1 MCAGT
6 TYWANIGRVIFAA
19 SGEQLMDV
27 TGPKNATNFTP
38 SGNCFEVL
46 RGSQKD
52 IEVLGPLPGWDRKV
66 MVDSDWFWSTTKA
79 RTEASR
85 L

>member
-52 IEVLGPLPGWDRKV
+52 IEVLGPLPGWDTKV